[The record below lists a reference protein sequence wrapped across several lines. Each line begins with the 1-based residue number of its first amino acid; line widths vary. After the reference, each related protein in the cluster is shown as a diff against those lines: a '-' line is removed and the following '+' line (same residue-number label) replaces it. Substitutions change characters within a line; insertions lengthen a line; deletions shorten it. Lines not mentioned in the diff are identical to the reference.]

1 MDIISEHF
9 RRSEFQCACP
19 CKADHIQPVFI
30 AHLEDAR
37 RKYGGPMMIT
47 SGVRCPEHNAKV
59 GGVPDSAH
67 VTGWAADIACT
78 TSDQRFKLINALLSA
93 GFKRIGVA
101 SNFVHCDLD
110 PSKPENLMWTY

>member
-9 RRSEFQCACP
+9 RRYEFECRCT

-37 RKYGGPMMIT
+37 RKYGHPMQIT

-59 GGVPDSAH
+59 GGLPDSAH
-67 VTGWAADIACT
+67 LTGWAADIGCT
-78 TSDQRFKLINALLSA
+78 TSYSRYKLINALLAA

-101 SNFVHCDLD
+101 KSFIHADLD
-110 PSKPENLMWTY
+110 PTKPAEFLWTY